1 MFSCKFLFL
10 ILFISISAKT
20 DYSEPSVTDPGYE
33 ELLQWGLDH
42 SLNITSKI
50 RLIKEKDTKRYV
62 AKNLIP
68 EQEVIMDIPP
78 ECMMN
83 LEKSL
88 RLLNSKKF
96 RKAYYQYI
104 EEDKKNT
111 EVLRDEHHVEQAFMA
126 YILYIMN
133 HKKKTYEK
141 NKNKFYEYYKGI
153 HYMFE
158 DNLDSLPF
166 YYSSEQMRFFFDT
179 SFGSV
184 LEMLN
189 RYINEEV
196 AIFEKKIFNKT
207 LFSGDY
213 LPYRIFTVQKGYEID
228 GKLNLVPY
236 LDYFKKDFKSINCEF
251 KIEDGHIIVKAK
263 QNIFTGEE
271 LIMIPIAISNQ
282 HRLIFFG
289 ETYEEIL
296 DKFQSY
302 SIPIIIPHYVT
313 DKKITFD
320 IRSLG
325 GKSRIDLIEIDFY
338 KEMINSYKKFAKMVD
353 EDDSDEG
360 ACNLILKYISRLKED
375 LDNIK
380 DEDVRNAFLKK
391 KDSDNA
397 IRIIEGER
405 NFLERR
411 INIMKIYI
419 RNLKDRQSVTPDHSA
434 EDVNDL

>member
-1 MFSCKFLFL
+1 M
-10 ILFISISAKT
+10 
-20 DYSEPSVTDPGYE
+20 
-33 ELLQWGLDH
+33 
-42 SLNITSKI
+42 
-50 RLIKEKDTKRYV
+50 
-62 AKNLIP
+62 
-68 EQEVIMDIPP
+68 
-78 ECMMN
+78 
-83 LEKSL
+83 
-88 RLLNSKKF
+88 
-96 RKAYYQYI
+96 
-104 EEDKKNT
+104 
-111 EVLRDEHHVEQAFMA
+111 
-126 YILYIMN
+126 
-133 HKKKTYEK
+133 
-141 NKNKFYEYYKGI
+141 
-153 HYMFE
+153 
-158 DNLDSLPF
+158 
-166 YYSSEQMRFFFDT
+166 
-179 SFGSV
+179 
-184 LEMLN
+184 
-189 RYINEEV
+189 
-196 AIFEKKIFNKT
+196 
-207 LFSGDY
+207 
-213 LPYRIFTVQKGYEID
+213 
-228 GKLNLVPY
+228 PY

-263 QNIFTGEE
+263 QNIFPGEE

-320 IRSLG
+320 IGSLG

-338 KEMINSYKKFAKMVD
+338 KEMINFYKKFAKLVD

>member
-1 MFSCKFLFL
+1 MFSSKFLFL

-20 DYSEPSVTDPGYE
+20 DYSEPSISDPGYE
-33 ELLQWGLDH
+33 ELLQWGLNN

-50 RLIKEKDTKRYV
+50 RLIKDKDTKRYV

-68 EQEVIMDIPP
+68 EQDVIMDIPP

-104 EEDKKNT
+104 EEDKKST
-111 EVLRDEHHVEQAFMA
+111 EVLQDEHHVEQAFMA

-141 NKNKFYEYYKGI
+141 NKNKFYEYYKGM

-166 YYSSEQMRFFFDT
+166 YYSSEQMRFFLNT

-184 LEMLN
+184 FEILN

-196 AIFEKKIFNKT
+196 TIFEKKIFNKT
-207 LFSGDY
+207 MSSEDY
-213 LPYRIFTVQKGYEID
+213 LPYRIFTIQKGYEID

-236 LDYFKKDFKSINCEF
+236 LDYCKKDFKSINCEF

-263 QNIFTGEE
+263 QNIFPGEE

-282 HRLIFFG
+282 HRFIFFG
-289 ETYEEIL
+289 ETYDEIL
-296 DKFQSY
+296 DKFQSFN
-302 SIPIIIPHYVT
+302 IPTIIPHFVT
-313 DKKITFD
+313 DKRITFD
-320 IRSLG
+320 VETLG
-325 GKSRIDLIEIDFY
+325 GKSRIDLSEIDFY
-338 KEMINSYKKFAKMVD
+338 KGMINLYKKFAKLVG

-360 ACNLILKYISRLKED
+360 ACNLILKYVSRIKEN
-375 LDNIK
+375 LDYIK
-380 DEDVRNAFLKK
+380 DEDVRKAFFKK
-391 KDSDNA
+391 KDSDNV

-405 NFLERR
+405 KFLERR

-419 RNLKDRQSVTPDHSA
+419 RNLKDRQYVTPDYSA

>member
-50 RLIKEKDTKRYV
+50 RLIKDKDTKRYV

-83 LEKSL
+83 LEKSF

-141 NKNKFYEYYKGI
+141 NKNKFYEYYKGM

-184 LEMLN
+184 LGVLN

-196 AIFEKKIFNKT
+196 AIFEKKILLKHCFQEIIYPIE
-207 LFSGDY
+207 Y
-213 LPYRIFTVQKGYEID
+213 L
-228 GKLNLVPY
+228 L
-236 LDYFKKDFKSINCEF
+236 FKK
-251 KIEDGHIIVKAK
+251 V
-263 QNIFTGEE
+263 
-271 LIMIPIAISNQ
+271 
-282 HRLIFFG
+282 
-289 ETYEEIL
+289 
-296 DKFQSY
+296 
-302 SIPIIIPHYVT
+302 
-313 DKKITFD
+313 
-320 IRSLG
+320 
-325 GKSRIDLIEIDFY
+325 
-338 KEMINSYKKFAKMVD
+338 
-353 EDDSDEG
+353 
-360 ACNLILKYISRLKED
+360 
-375 LDNIK
+375 
-380 DEDVRNAFLKK
+380 
-391 KDSDNA
+391 
-397 IRIIEGER
+397 
-405 NFLERR
+405 
-411 INIMKIYI
+411 MKLMK
-419 RNLKDRQSVTPDHSA
+419 N
-434 EDVNDL
+434 